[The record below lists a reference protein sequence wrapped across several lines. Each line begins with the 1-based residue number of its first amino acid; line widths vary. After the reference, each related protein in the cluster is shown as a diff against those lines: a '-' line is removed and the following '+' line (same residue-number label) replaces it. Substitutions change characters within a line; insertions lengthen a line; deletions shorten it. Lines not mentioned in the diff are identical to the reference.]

1 MKKLVKI
8 SLVLVAMIAFGAT
21 SFAQQQ
27 ATAHV
32 STDARIIAPITIAG
46 TQSLEFG
53 DIAVGTTG
61 GSATVATNGSTST
74 TGDVSLPSA
83 GGGASR
89 HNAIFTVGG
98 LANATYTITLTNAT
112 ITLSDG
118 GANTMSVGTF
128 VTDPTPTG
136 TLDGTGAQ
144 VINVGGTITVS
155 GSQAV
160 GTYTNAQDLEITV
173 AYN

>member
-32 STDARIIAPITIAG
+32 STDARIIAPITITG

-53 DIAVGTTG
+53 DIAVGTSG
-61 GSATVATNGSTST
+61 GTATVATDGTTGT
-74 TGDVSLPSA
+74 TGDVSLPTA

-98 LANATYTITLTNAT
+98 LANATYSITLTNSS
-112 ITLSDG
+112 ITLTS
-118 GANTMSVGTF
+118 GANNMSVGTF

-136 TLDGTGAQ
+136 TLDASGAQ

-155 GSQAV
+155 GSQAE